1 MEYSQG
7 FKVHIISI
15 ILKIT
20 IVNLKL
26 NQKKDGTFC

>member
-20 IVNLKL
+20 IDDDDDDK
-26 NQKKDGTFC
+26 FI